1 MSAVEKDYIYVELNI
16 SQGEQNVTVQAEKM
30 LNDIYMDLFLNHV
43 HRKQI
48 RKRILTLID
57 KSLDHHNKSAFLK
70 YCEQLKKF
78 EDVK

>member
-1 MSAVEKDYIYVELNI
+1 MSAVENNYIYVELNI
-16 SQGEQNVTVQAEKM
+16 SEGNHDATVQAEKM
-30 LNDIYMDLFLNHV
+30 LNDIYMDLFLNRI

-57 KSLDHHNKSAFLK
+57 KSLDHNNKSAFLK